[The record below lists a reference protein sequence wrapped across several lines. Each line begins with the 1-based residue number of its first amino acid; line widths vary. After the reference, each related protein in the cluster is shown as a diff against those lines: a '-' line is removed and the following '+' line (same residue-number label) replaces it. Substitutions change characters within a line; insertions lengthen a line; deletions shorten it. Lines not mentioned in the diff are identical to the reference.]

1 MKKTILIY
9 AFLSVVLLMSAATQV
24 KVTRIDPT
32 DWYVGLKNPTLQ
44 LMVYGQ
50 NVRDAEVSVD
60 YPNVRIDSISRP

>member
-1 MKKTILIY
+1 MKKSISVIVL
-9 AFLSVVLLMSAATQV
+9 LSVTLVMNAAV
-24 KVTRIDPT
+24 NITRIDPT

-60 YPNVRIDSISRP
+60 